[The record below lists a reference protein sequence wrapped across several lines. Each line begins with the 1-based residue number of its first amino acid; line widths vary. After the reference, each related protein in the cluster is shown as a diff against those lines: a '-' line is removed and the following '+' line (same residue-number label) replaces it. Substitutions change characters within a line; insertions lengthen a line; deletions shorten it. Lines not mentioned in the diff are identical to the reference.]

1 MEKVK
6 PLYKAI
12 LKNVRTSDLYKAK
25 QALAAAGVK
34 RTSAGNISTKKALE
48 AVEAATP
55 FLKSE
60 GRLRDK
66 TTKHRLGAIVASED
80 VNVNK
85 QEALAA
91 AKTEKEEKMEER
103 RERLEEKNIVQRREE
118 TRERNIN
125 LSRSE
130 RGTEA
135 LKALN
140 ENRTGAAAPAAGAAP
155 PATIGNAK
163 EAIDVPE

>member
-12 LKNVRTSDLYKAK
+12 LKNVRASDLYKAK

-34 RTSAGNISTKKALE
+34 RTSAGNISIKKALE

-60 GRLRDK
+60 GRLREK
-66 TTKHRLGAIVASED
+66 TTKHRLGAIVASEGGD
-80 VNVNK
+80 AEK
-85 QEALAA
+85 KEALAA
-91 AKTEKEEKMEER
+91 VKTEKEEKIKGR
-103 RERLEEKNIVQRREE
+103 RERLEEKNIVQHREE
-118 TRERNIN
+118 VRERNIN

-130 RGTEA
+130 RGAEA

-140 ENRTGAAAPAAGAAP
+140 ENRTGSAAPAAGSP
-155 PATIGNAK
+155 PPERIGNAK